1 MKKINCPNCN
11 MELIPTEE
19 EMYTVNPFDDE
30 QYQHICLRQSWM
42 CTNCGCDIET
52 FNPIENEKGE

>member
-1 MKKINCPNCN
+1 MKKMNCPNCN

-19 EMYTVNPFDDE
+19 ELYCLNPFDDE
-30 QYQHICLRQSWM
+30 EKHKVCFHQYWM

-52 FNPIENEKGE
+52 YNPLENEKGE